1 MNSSADASS
10 TTPPSIR
17 SWPTS
22 TANTP
27 ATTGRSSL
35 IVLHTHSVSGAN
47 VDADDNGKDSAGDY
61 FVFTEVVTNA
71 KSGQRVGT
79 DSARC
84 MFISRSDTMCD
95 ATLRLAGR
103 GKIMV
108 AGSFMSKPDTALPVV
123 GGTRSFKG
131 VDGQFN
137 VFNAPHG
144 DSIIV
149 LDLNGS

>member
-1 MNSSADASS
+1 M
-10 TTPPSIR
+10 
-17 SWPTS
+17 
-22 TANTP
+22 
-27 ATTGRSSL
+27 

-47 VDADDNGKDSAGDY
+47 VDADDNGKFSSGDY
-61 FVFTEVVTNA
+61 FVFTETLSNA
-71 KSGQRVGT
+71 KSGRKLGT

-84 MFISRSDTMCD
+84 MLNNFTFVCD
-95 ATLRLAGR
+95 ATFRIAGR

-108 AGSFMSKPDTALPVV
+108 TGAFMSKPDTSLAVV
-123 GGTRSFKG
+123 GGTRDFRG